1 MKYGIYYAYWEK
13 EWNGDYKYYIDKI
26 SKLGFD
32 ILEISCGAFSD
43 YYTKDQEL
51 IDIGK
56 YAKEKGVTL
65 TAGYGPHFNESLSS
79 SEPNTQK
86 QAISFWK
93 ETLRKLKLMDIHIVG
108 GALYGYWPVDYSK
121 PFDKKRDLENSIKN
135 MKIISQYAEEY
146 DIMMGM
152 EVLNRFEGY
161 MLNTCDEALAYVE
174 EVGSSNVGV
183 MLDTF
188 HMNIEEDNIA
198 AAIRKAGDR
207 LYHFHIGEGNRK
219 VPGKGTL
226 PRNELGQ
233 ALRDIN

>member
-152 EVLNRFEGY
+152 EVMRIRF
-161 MLNTCDEALAYVE
+161 
-174 EVGSSNVGV
+174 
-183 MLDTF
+183 
-188 HMNIEEDNIA
+188 
-198 AAIRKAGDR
+198 IRG
-207 LYHFHIGEGNRK
+207 I
-219 VPGKGTL
+219 
-226 PRNELGQ
+226 
-233 ALRDIN
+233 